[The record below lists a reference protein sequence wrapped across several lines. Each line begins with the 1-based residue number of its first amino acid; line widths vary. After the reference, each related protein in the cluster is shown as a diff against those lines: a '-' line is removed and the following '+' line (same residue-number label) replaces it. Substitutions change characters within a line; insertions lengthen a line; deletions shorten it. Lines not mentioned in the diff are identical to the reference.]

1 MNISKIFFIGFF
13 LLFFSSNS
21 FALNDYRF
29 IDIDLILKK
38 STIGKLTLKTLN
50 ENRSKALEN
59 LKSKEQAIQQQ
70 EDDIKKKSNILSKE
84 DLNKQINLLK
94 KNINEFSIYKDKAT
108 SNFEN
113 QKRELMNI
121 FFKKINPVIEEY
133 VIVNSIKI
141 LFNKKDVVL
150 GDTSL
155 DITDEII
162 EIIDKKFN

>member
-94 KNINEFSIYKDKAT
+94 KNINDFSIYKDKAT

>member
-50 ENRSKALEN
+50 ENRSKTLEN

>member
-1 MNISKIFFIGFF
+1 MNISKILFIVFF

-59 LKSKEQAIQQQ
+59 LKSKEQDIQQQ

>member
-50 ENRSKALEN
+50 ENRSKTLEN

-133 VIVNSIKI
+133 VMINSIKI
-141 LFNKKDVVL
+141 LLNKKDIVS

>member
-1 MNISKIFFIGFF
+1 MNISRIFFISFF
-13 LLFFSSNS
+13 FLFFSSNS
-21 FALNDYRF
+21 FALNDYKF

-38 STIGKLTLKTLN
+38 STVGKSTLKTLN
-50 ENRSKALEN
+50 ENRSKALEI
-59 LKSKEQAIQQQ
+59 LKSKEQNIQKQ

-84 DLNKQINLLK
+84 DLNKKINLLK
-94 KNINEFSIYKDKAT
+94 KDINEFSIYKDKAT

-121 FFKKINPVIEEY
+121 FFKKINPIIEEY
-133 VIVNSIKI
+133 VMDNSIKI
-141 LFNKKDVVL
+141 LFNKKDIVL

>member
-59 LKSKEQAIQQQ
+59 LKSKEQDIQQQ

>member
-70 EDDIKKKSNILSKE
+70 EGDIKKKSNILSKE

>member
-50 ENRSKALEN
+50 ENRSKALEI
-59 LKSKEQAIQQQ
+59 LKSKEKDIQQQ

-84 DLNKQINLLK
+84 DLNNQINLLK
-94 KNINEFSIYKDKAT
+94 KNINEFSIFKDKT
-108 SNFEN
+108 TNNFEN
-113 QKRELMNI
+113 QKRELMNT
-121 FFKKINPVIEEY
+121 FFKKINPIIEEY
-133 VIVNSIKI
+133 IMVNSIKI
-141 LFNKKDVVL
+141 LFNKKDIVS
-150 GDTSL
+150 GDLSL

-162 EIIDKKFN
+162 EIINKKFN

>member
-1 MNISKIFFIGFF
+1 MNISRFFFIVFFF
-13 LLFFSSNS
+13 LIFPSNS
-21 FALNDYRF
+21 YALNDYRF

-59 LKSKEQAIQQQ
+59 LKSKEQDIQQQ

-84 DLNKQINLLK
+84 DLNKKINLLK

>member
-1 MNISKIFFIGFF
+1 MNISKILFIVFF

-38 STIGKLTLKTLN
+38 STIGKLTLKTLS

-59 LKSKEQAIQQQ
+59 LKSKEQDIQQQ